1 MYTSSVAIGLLGLF
15 SAFAQAQNSSSGN
28 STCSNT
34 SGFEIQQQS
43 DLDALGSCTTV
54 TGNIIITAVAID
66 TVTIPQGV
74 QKVTGDVSVSQT
86 SSVTTFTAS
95 GLQTITGTF
104 ELLNLTALQ
113 TLTAPSLTTVGGI
126 NFVILPLLATMS
138 LGINSVGNVI
148 ISDTE
153 LSALDGFSL
162 ETVNDFDINNNR
174 FLKSISQPQLKEVNG
189 ALNIAA
195 NSPQLTLSF
204 PELLTVQNASFRN
217 IAGIS
222 FDGLQNVTSNLG
234 FFDSSMTSISAPN
247 LTTVGS
253 SLSFVNCTSL
263 TNTSFPQLTE
273 VGGTFLIADR
283 KSVV

>member
-15 SAFAQAQNSSSGN
+15 SAFAQGTSSPHSHGEEEGRREVALAQVVVVDRLPLLSLPSHEIVNRQHGVAQNSSSGN

-162 ETVNDFDINNNR
+162 ETVNDFDI
-174 FLKSISQPQLKEVNG
+174 SIV
-189 ALNIAA
+189 
-195 NSPQLTLSF
+195 
-204 PELLTVQNASFRN
+204 
-217 IAGIS
+217 
-222 FDGLQNVTSNLG
+222 
-234 FFDSSMTSISAPN
+234 
-247 LTTVGS
+247 
-253 SLSFVNCTSL
+253 SLPC
-263 TNTSFPQLTE
+263 
-273 VGGTFLIADR
+273 IADT
-283 KSVV
+283 